1 MASANRSL
9 WFAIVVFAFLMLI
22 AVSVNYT
29 DMPNTLKRYSTI
41 PVAQNDC
48 PTVNTTNKITTAIKC
63 DCPTINTTIKTTP
76 VVDKISSRP
85 LDKTVRIIHQSWK
98 VATLPKRFAGWSK
111 SWSSCFPGWER
122 KLWTDADNRDL
133 IVKEYPWFLSTYD
146 SFPSTIYRADAARI
160 FYMFHYG
167 GIYADLD
174 ADCLQPF
181 EHLLTNH
188 SIVFGAMEGKL
199 TQFDPP
205 EGYVQNSFMYSR
217 AKHPFWINVSY
228 ANVNST

>member
-1 MASANRSL
+1 MLPANRIRCVAV
-9 WFAIVVFAFLMLI
+9 FFAFLMAIVLLN
-22 AVSVNYT
+22 ST
-29 DMPNTLKRYSTI
+29 DKTNTLKHHSI
-41 PVAQNDC
+41 VPVAPNDC
-48 PTVNTTNKITTAIKC
+48 PTVAA
-63 DCPTINTTIKTTP
+63 TIKTSP
-76 VVDKISSRP
+76 VIEKISNRP

-133 IVKEYPWFLSTYD
+133 IVKHYPWFLPTYD
-146 SFPSTIYRADAARI
+146 SFRSNIYRADAARI

-188 SIVFGAMEGKL
+188 SIVFGAMEGKQ
-199 TQFDPP
+199 TKFDPP
-205 EGYVQNSFMYSR
+205 EGYVQNSLMYSQ
-217 AKHPFWINVSY
+217 AKHPFWINVSC
-228 ANVNST
+228 AKALIDR